1 MTRMKDKMT
10 ILAATHVILGALLG
24 WLAWAVPVMADQEM
38 VVRRVTGQVVAVNT
52 KDSPNVIVLSATTA
66 KNEELI
72 VGATV
77 GSEVPITRG
86 KQAIRLGD
94 IQVGE
99 SVTLKY
105 VKTLEGLEARSVHVR

>member
-1 MTRMKDKMT
+1 MNGK
-10 ILAATHVILGALLG
+10 IALVAAMHVFLGTLLG
-24 WLAWAVPVMADQEM
+24 WVGWVAPTPVMADQGM
-38 VVRRVTGQVVAVNT
+38 SVRWATGQVVAVNT
-52 KDSPNVIVLSATTA
+52 KDTPNVIVISATTA

-77 GSEVPITRG
+77 GGQVPVTRG
-86 KQAIRLGD
+86 KQAVTLQE

-105 VKTLEGLEARSVHVR
+105 VKTLEGLEARSIHVR